1 MKIELIFFLIIIFCL
16 INYNKYNNNNET
28 FTSILK
34 PNKKNL
40 VFSSVGDNTNF
51 HNLWLYKNR
60 NYDIYV
66 IYYGDDEEKY
76 NMYKEKVDFIE
87 RRKGSK
93 FQNFHYLYRNKP
105 NLINHYERFFI
116 LDDDIIFDNI
126 SNPINDS
133 NPINEMFNI
142 SKEYDLWLCGPTF
155 KKDGRSKISWNI
167 TINQPNNLLRYT
179 NFVEVNTP
187 LFNKYALDKFMRYYD
202 PALIG
207 WGIDYLYSYALLVNT
222 DIEIY
227 MKKIALIDKI
237 TCVNPIDEYKNNSRE
252 LYKLKNANNREKIWL
267 EFKRKNGIPDLNF
280 KEFSKIPIL
289 KTKY

>member
-1 MKIELIFFLIIIFCL
+1 MKIELIFFLIILLFL
-16 INYNKYNNNNET
+16 INYNNNNNET
-28 FTSILK
+28 FTSISK

-60 NYDIYV
+60 NYDVYV
-66 IYYGDDEEKY
+66 IYYGDNEEKY

-105 NLINHYERFFI
+105 NLINNYERFFI
-116 LDDDIIFDNI
+116 LDDDIIFDSI
-126 SNPINDS
+126 SNPINGS

-155 KKDGRSKISWNI
+155 KKDGRSKISWKI
-167 TINQPNNLLRYT
+167 TVNQPNNLLRFT

-187 LFNKYALDKFMRYYD
+187 LFNKYALDKFMKYYD

-207 WGIDYLYSYALLVNT
+207 WGIDYLYSYSLLVNT

-237 TCVNPIDEYKNNSRE
+237 TCINPIDEYKNNSRE
-252 LYKLKNANNREKIWL
+252 LYKVKNGNNREKIWL
-267 EFKRKNGIPDLNF
+267 EYKRKNGIPDLKF
-280 KEFSKIPIL
+280 KEFSKILI
-289 KTKY
+289 